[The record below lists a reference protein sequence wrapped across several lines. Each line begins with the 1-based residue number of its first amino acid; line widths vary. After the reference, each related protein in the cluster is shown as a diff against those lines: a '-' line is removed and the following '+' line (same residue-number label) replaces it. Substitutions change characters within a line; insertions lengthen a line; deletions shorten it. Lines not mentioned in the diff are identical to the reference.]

1 MSMPTKIRIA
11 LWAGTLL
18 TTAGC
23 MTPDGYYR
31 PLDGGGSGQGGTGGV
46 MGSGGGFGSGGSGGV
61 TGTGGVRGTG
71 GSPVTGTGG
80 SPVTGTGGGTGKG
93 GAVGTGGT
101 TGTGGIVATGG
112 ATGAGGASGTIFS
125 DNFES
130 GAGKWITSGPGTATV
145 ASDGSSVYDLSCLMS
160 KVFLA
165 AAGDVSW
172 TNVVVQARVKVLSFN
187 GSSSSYY
194 AGLCARVQ
202 DANNYYCVT
211 LRSDS
216 KVAIRG
222 DIGGSSNS
230 IGSSVSYGVAT
241 GTWYTVQLAIVGS
254 TITASINGT
263 PVLPKTGDP
272 AITDSSLASG
282 GIALIVDNADAEF
295 DDVSVSVP

>member
-1 MSMPTKIRIA
+1 MAMTIRLA
-11 LWAGTLL
+11 LGAGTLL
-18 TTAGC
+18 AIAGC
-23 MTPDGYYR
+23 ITPDGYDR
-31 PLDGGGSGQGGTGGV
+31 PLDGGGSGQGGTGAGTGGAT
-46 MGSGGGFGSGGSGGV
+46 GSGGAV
-61 TGTGGVRGTG
+61 GTGGVVGTGGAIGTG

-80 SPVTGTGGGTGKG
+80 ATGKG
-93 GAVGTGGT
+93 GAVGTGGV
-101 TGTGGIVATGG
+101 TGTGGAVATGG
-112 ATGAGGASGTIFS
+112 VTGTAGASGTIFS

-130 GAGKWITSGPGTATV
+130 GAGKWITSGPGTAAI
-145 ASDGSSVYDLSCLMS
+145 ASDGSNVYDLSCPMS

-172 TNVVVQARVKVLSFN
+172 TNVIVQSRIKIVSFN

-211 LRSDS
+211 LRSDA

-222 DIGGSSNS
+222 DIAGSSNS
-230 IGSSVSYGVAT
+230 IGSSNSYGVAT
-241 GTWYTVQLAIVGS
+241 GTWYTVQLEIVGS

-272 AITDSSLASG
+272 AITDASLTSG
-282 GIALIVDNADAEF
+282 GIALIVDNTEAEF
-295 DDVSVSVP
+295 DDVNVSVP

>member
-1 MSMPTKIRIA
+1 MAMTIRTA
-11 LWAGTLL
+11 LCAGTLL
-18 TTAGC
+18 ATAGC
-23 MTPDGYYR
+23 ITPDGYYR
-31 PLDGGGSGQGGTGGV
+31 PLDGGTNGQAGAGA
-46 MGSGGGFGSGGSGGV
+46 GSGGV
-61 TGTGGVRGTG
+61 PATGGVLGSG

-80 SPVTGTGGGTGKG
+80 SPISGAAGATGKG

-101 TGTGGIVATGG
+101 TGAGGALATGG
-112 ATGAGGASGTIFS
+112 ATGAGGASGPIFS

-145 ASDGSSVYDLSCLMS
+145 ASDGSGVYDLSYLMS

-165 AAGDVSW
+165 AAGDISW
-172 TNVVVQARVKVLSFN
+172 TNVVVQARIKILSFN

-194 AGLCARVQ
+194 AGLCARVE

-211 LRSDS
+211 LRSDA

-230 IGSSVSYGVAT
+230 IGSSVSYAVAT
-241 GTWYTVQLAIVGS
+241 GTWYTVQLQVVGG

-295 DDVSVSVP
+295 DDVSVAVP

>member
-1 MSMPTKIRIA
+1 MAMTIRTA
-11 LWAGTLL
+11 LCAGTLL
-18 TTAGC
+18 ATAGC
-23 MTPDGYYR
+23 ITPDGYYR
-31 PLDGGGSGQGGTGGV
+31 PLDGGTNGQAGAGA
-46 MGSGGGFGSGGSGGV
+46 GSGGV
-61 TGTGGVRGTG
+61 PATGGVPGSG

-80 SPVTGTGGGTGKG
+80 SPISGAAGATGKG

-101 TGTGGIVATGG
+101 TGAGGALATGG
-112 ATGAGGASGTIFS
+112 ATGAGGASGPIFS

-145 ASDGSSVYDLSCLMS
+145 ASDGSGVYDLSCLMS

-165 AAGDVSW
+165 AAGDISW
-172 TNVVVQARVKVLSFN
+172 TNVVVQARIKILSFN

-194 AGLCARVQ
+194 AGLCARVE

-211 LRSDS
+211 LRSDA

-222 DIGGSSNS
+222 NIGGSSNS
-230 IGSSVSYGVAT
+230 LGSSVSYGVAT
-241 GTWYTVQLAIVGS
+241 GTWYTVQLAVVGS

-295 DDVSVSVP
+295 DDVSVAVP

>member
-80 SPVTGTGGGTGKG
+80 SPVTGTGGATGKG

-295 DDVSVSVP
+295 DDVSVSFP